1 MSRLGYEEDDDQNTG
16 VEEQDQT
23 EHTEEGEQNVE
34 ITEPQVRVVEET
46 QDQRIA
52 AEAGDEHEEEQDE
65 SQGRRRET
73 AKERR
78 ARAKAAKER
87 DKQELDLLRATV
99 AKQADRQSQ
108 IERELVVTR
117 ITDIDNRLAT
127 AAQEAQTFDNIFA
140 KAITAKNGEDA
151 AEAQRLAN
159 DAKVRWNQLKQNRD
173 QLAKV
178 LENGGQQQ
186 QEKPYAGKA
195 REWLQKN
202 SWYNPA
208 SGDEDSLIA
217 EAIDKA
223 LMKKMNPESP
233 EYWTTLT
240 QKVRERLPH
249 RFGRSQTTQQDDP
262 DDDGDD
268 DDVAPV
274 RTETRRRGPPTG
286 GSSRT
291 NSGRG
296 GPSEIRLP
304 REMVE
309 AMKEAGHWND
319 PKQRERVAKRYLES
333 IKNSRTGG

>member
-16 VEEQDQT
+16 VEEQEQT
-23 EHTEEGEQNVE
+23 EQTAEGDEHVE
-34 ITEPQVRVVEET
+34 VTDSPSVSVVEET

-52 AEAGDEHEEEQDE
+52 AEAGDEQVDEQDDT
-65 SQGRRRET
+65 QQRRPRET
-73 AKERR
+73 AKDRR

-87 DKQELDLLRATV
+87 DKQELDVLRNTV
-99 AKQADRQSQ
+99 AKQAERQTQ
-108 IERELVVTR
+108 IERELIVTR
-117 ITDIDNRLAT
+117 VADIDNRLAT
-127 AAQEAQTFDNIFA
+127 AANEAATFDNIFA

-178 LENGGQQQ
+178 LEQSPQQ
-186 QEKPYAGKA
+186 QEKPYAAAA
-195 REWLQKN
+195 RDWLSKN

-223 LMKKMNPESP
+223 LMKQMNPNSP

-240 QKVRERLPH
+240 KKVRERLPH
-249 RFGRSQTTQQDDP
+249 RFGRSQTQSDDS

-268 DDVAPV
+268 DYVAPV
-274 RTETRRRGPPTG
+274 RNETRRKGPPTG

-304 REMVE
+304 REMVD

-333 IKNSRTGG
+333 IKNSRSG